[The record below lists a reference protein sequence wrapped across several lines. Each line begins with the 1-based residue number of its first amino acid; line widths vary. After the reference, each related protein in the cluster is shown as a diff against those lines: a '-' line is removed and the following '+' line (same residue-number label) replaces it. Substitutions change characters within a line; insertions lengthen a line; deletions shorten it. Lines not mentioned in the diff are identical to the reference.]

1 MEQPPPV
8 PASYPGGIDYSA
20 FAQPPGPLYAAAPE
34 NNYSYS
40 YGVEPE
46 VYAPHTEF
54 APKFETAGE
63 LSADCLAPSYYYP
76 FAEKTAAF
84 SGMSPMTSSAAAT
97 SMPQSM
103 SAYKSQET
111 SKFGF
116 RYDSLVHSID
126 DLELATTN
134 VESEYLF
141 NRAKNQYTFGNDAEA
156 ELLLK
161 QLLESGEIRYKQFS
175 ISESGIMMSTFEP
188 LSDFN

>member
-1 MEQPPPV
+1 
-8 PASYPGGIDYSA
+8 
-20 FAQPPGPLYAAAPE
+20 
-34 NNYSYS
+34 
-40 YGVEPE
+40 
-46 VYAPHTEF
+46 
-54 APKFETAGE
+54 
-63 LSADCLAPSYYYP
+63 
-76 FAEKTAAF
+76 
-84 SGMSPMTSSAAAT
+84 
-97 SMPQSM
+97 M
-103 SAYKSQET
+103 SAYKNQET

-134 VESEYLF
+134 VESKYLF
-141 NRAKNQYTFGNDAEA
+141 NRAKNQYSFGNDAEA